1 MKYLSMILPLVF
13 VGFSATANQAQ
24 KSAQKSASKSEAKSQ
39 TKSQIQ
45 RKSVP
50 AKKASQ
56 APKIKEAGQYGTN
69 HAFDGATLNGR
80 LNEGSLR
87 KIVVENDKSLDD
99 LLGVRKKFDDRQGEE
114 KQRNASW

>member
-13 VGFSATANQAQ
+13 VGFGAAANQAQ
-24 KSAQKSASKSEAKSQ
+24 QNSVKKSQ
-39 TKSQIQ
+39 SKSQIQ

-50 AKKASQ
+50 AKKALQ
-56 APKIKEAGQYGTN
+56 TPKIKEAGQYGTN

>member
-13 VGFSATANQAQ
+13 VGFSAAANEAQ
-24 KSAQKSASKSEAKSQ
+24 KSAQLSKSQQNSVKKSQ
-39 TKSQIQ
+39 AQ
-45 RKSVP
+45 RKSAPV
-50 AKKASQ
+50 KRASQ
-56 APKIKEAGQYGTN
+56 TPKIKEAGQYGTN